1 MSATPLAKSTTCR
14 DEYSAMAF
22 PPPSDVNLRAATA
35 NAALRAVPSRDY
47 AEDDDDDWDI
57 IVPSS

>member
-1 MSATPLAKSTTCR
+1 
-14 DEYSAMAF
+14 MAF

-35 NAALRAVPSRDY
+35 NAALRAVPSREY
-47 AEDDDDDWDI
+47 AEDDDDVDDDDDDWDI